1 MAILM
6 EIMLPV
12 HTISLPVFDC
22 EVLSQQVGVQCQVE
36 EELGSMGRDFV
47 ENLLLR
53 WLVGQG
59 AQTAPRALLQ
69 LAPHVKGEEVPVLVH
84 LDGECNFIVIEAGK
98 ELLWGGKAKRR
109 NDILPRVIAKQ
120 PTVSAQSHS
129 QGRIPT
135 LGILSRSHCACSS
148 LTPTSCKQNMHQQD
162 KSSVLSP
169 LQPSRTFQ
177 MLVASE

>member
-129 QGRIPT
+129 QGRILT
-135 LGILSRSHCACSS
+135 LGILSLSHCACSS